1 MSAENSPRVRRTQPG
16 TARTFGGR
24 HAGGGGEGLSDL
36 ALRERRVGGRVQNPV
51 PQLGLLRGRDH
62 CRGQIGNVGEGMRL
76 VRASHH
82 LQRAAGEDGGHHALA
97 GVCHPDA
104 GAEEIAR
111 HHGRRC
117 PWRSPSAPAA
127 APRGSRV
134 CRPPPPR
141 AVFGHHPLRIAVGVK
156 AFGKNDDGARLA
168 CRRQDRLFGGR
179 KLLFPGRGAVG
190 RAVDAVE
197 DRRRALES
205 VSQQAGVGDIHL
217 QLLDVRMVGPA
228 AGAGENP
235 DPLAPLRQLLC
246 HRPAHGP
253 APVTT

>member
-1 MSAENSPRVRRTQPG
+1 
-16 TARTFGGR
+16 
-24 HAGGGGEGLSDL
+24 
-36 ALRERRVGGRVQNPV
+36 
-51 PQLGLLRGRDH
+51 
-62 CRGQIGNVGEGMRL
+62 MRL
-76 VRASHH
+76 VRASRH

-97 GVCHPDA
+97 GVCHPDP

-111 HHGRRC
+111 HHGRGVRGARL
-117 PWRSPSAPAA
+117 PRPQQRRADPAFA
-127 APRGSRV
+127 ALRL
-134 CRPPPPR
+134 PR

-205 VSQQAGVGDIHL
+205 VTQQTGVGDIRL
-217 QLLDVRMVGPA
+217 QLLDVWMVGPA

-235 DPLAPLRQLLC
+235 DPLAPPRQLLC
-246 HRPAHGP
+246 HRPAHRAGSGDDIQIGHEKFSFVRMVPGVSRAVHESAALEIRMLP
-253 APVTT
+253 AAGKVKSTALNC